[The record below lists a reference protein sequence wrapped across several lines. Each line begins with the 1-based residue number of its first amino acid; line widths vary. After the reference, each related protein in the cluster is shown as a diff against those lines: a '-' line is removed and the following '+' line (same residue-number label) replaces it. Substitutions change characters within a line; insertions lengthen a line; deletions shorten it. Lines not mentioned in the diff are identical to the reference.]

1 MDETRIDTPPERSPL
16 YRTLA
21 GQYRSAIESGALQPG
36 ERFPS
41 VRALMQ
47 RHEVSLSTALQVCR
61 SLENEGWLEARPRS
75 GNFVR
80 RPRRL
85 STPALQEPD
94 HAALPDPAQFV
105 GIHARVSD
113 FVARSIVARSKGKPV
128 RINFS
133 GAACAPGLYPGEALK
148 NAATR
153 ALRRNPDLLVKNIA
167 LNGNAGFRSVLARR
181 AMESGMLIAPDEI
194 VVTHGC
200 IEALNVALRAV
211 AQPGDIVAVESPT
224 YFGLLQVLEALGL
237 RALEI
242 PTSPQTGISLEA
254 LELATR
260 TYPGI
265 KAVVVVP
272 ILQNPLG
279 SIMPDE
285 HKARLVAF
293 CDAAGIALIE
303 DDTYGALSNRKHAGD
318 TPPKALKHW
327 DKTGNVI
334 HCASLHKIL
343 AAGMRLGWITG
354 GRWQARVEMLKYAQ
368 TRSSEE
374 LSQLAAGEFIA
385 SSAFDRYLRRLRSQL
400 AEQRERTAATVAE
413 CFPAGT
419 RFNEPDGGLMLWIE
433 LPADIS
439 SQRVFESAN
448 DEGILVAPGQMFSNS
463 NRFDNYLRLN
473 CGLPFTDEVD
483 AALRRLGQLAAQ
495 AKR

>member
-1 MDETRIDTPPERSPL
+1 MDTHPMDKTPL

-21 GQYRSAIESGALQPG
+21 GQYRSAIESGALKPG

-41 VRALMQ
+41 VRVLMS
-47 RHEVSLSTALQVCR
+47 RHGVSLSTALQACR
-61 SLENEGWLEARPRS
+61 TLETEGWLEARPRS

-80 RPRRL
+80 RPKRL
-85 STPALQEPD
+85 STPALQEPN

-105 GIHARVSD
+105 GIHARVSN
-113 FVARSIVARSKGKPV
+113 FVTRGKQQPV

-133 GAACAPGLYPGEALK
+133 SATCAPALYPAEALK

-153 ALRRNPDLLVKNIA
+153 ALRRDPELLVRNTT
-167 LNGNAGFRSVLARR
+167 LNGNPVFRSVLARR
-181 AMESGMLIAPDEI
+181 AMASGMVLSPEEI

-211 AQPGDIVAVESPT
+211 TQPGDIVAVESPT
-224 YFGLLQVLEALGL
+224 FFGLLQVLESLGL

-254 LELATR
+254 LELATQ
-260 TYPGI
+260 TYPDI

-279 SIMPDE
+279 SIMPDA

-293 CDAAGIALIE
+293 CEAAAIALIE
-303 DDTYGALSNRKHAGD
+303 DDTYGVLANSENAGD
-318 TPPKALKHW
+318 VPRKSMKSW

-343 AAGMRLGWITG
+343 AGGMRLGWMTA

-368 TRSSEE
+368 TRNSEE
-374 LSQLAAGEFIA
+374 LSQLTAAEFMN
-385 SSAFDRYLRRLRSQL
+385 SSAYDRHLRRLRTLLASQR
-400 AEQRERTAATVAE
+400 ASTAATVAE
-413 CFPAGT
+413 CFPEGT
-419 RFNEPDGGLMLWIE
+419 RLNEPDGGVTLWVE
-433 LPADIS
+433 LPADLS
-439 SQRVFESAN
+439 SQAVFDSALE
-448 DEGILVAPGQMFSNS
+448 EGILIAPGQMFSNS

-473 CGLPFTDEVD
+473 CGFPFTGDVE
-483 AALRRLGQLAAQ
+483 AALRQLGRIIELI
-495 AKR
+495 RR

>member
-1 MDETRIDTPPERSPL
+1 MDTQRLEKTPL
-16 YRTLA
+16 YRSLA
-21 GQYRSAIESGALQPG
+21 GQYRIAIESGALKPG

-41 VRALMQ
+41 VRVLMS
-47 RHEVSLSTALQVCR
+47 RHGVSLSTALQACR
-61 SLENEGWLEARPRS
+61 TLETEGWLEARPRS

-80 RPRRL
+80 HPKRHA
-85 STPALQEPD
+85 TQALQEPNP
-94 HAALPDPAQFV
+94 ATLPDPAQFV

-113 FVARSIVARSKGKPV
+113 FVARGIIARSKGKAV
-128 RINFS
+128 CVNFS
-133 GAACAPGLYPGEALK
+133 GAACAPSLYPGEALK

-153 ALRRNPDLLVKNIA
+153 ALRRQPDLLVKNIA
-167 LNGNAGFRSVLARR
+167 LNGNPSFRSILARR
-181 AMESGMLIAPDEI
+181 AMESGMILSPDEI

-211 AQPGDIVAVESPT
+211 AQPGDIIAVESPT
-224 YFGLLQVLEALGL
+224 YFGLLQVLESLGL

-254 LELATR
+254 LELATQ
-260 TYPGI
+260 TYPDI

-285 HKARLVAF
+285 HKARLVTF
-293 CDAAGIALIE
+293 CDTTGIALIE
-303 DDTYGALSNRKHAGD
+303 DDTYGALANTTTAGD
-318 TPPKALKHW
+318 TPPKSLKHW

-343 AAGMRLGWITG
+343 AAGMRLGWISA

-374 LSQLAAGEFIA
+374 LSQLAAGEFMA
-385 SSAFDRYLRRLRSQL
+385 SSAFDRYLRRLRGQL
-400 AEQRERTAATVAE
+400 ADQRTRTAATVAE
-413 CFPAGT
+413 HFPAGT
-419 RFNEPDGGLMLWIE
+419 RFNEPNGGLMLWIE
-433 LPADIS
+433 LPAGIS
-439 SQRVFESAN
+439 SQAVFDAAL

-473 CGLPFTDEVD
+473 CGLPFTGEVD
-483 AALRRLGQLAAQ
+483 AALRQLGRIIGRIQ
-495 AKR
+495 R

>member
-1 MDETRIDTPPERSPL
+1 MDTQRQRTEKTPL
-16 YRTLA
+16 YRALA

-41 VRALMQ
+41 VRILMN
-47 RHEVSLSTALQVCR
+47 RHGVSLSTALQTCR
-61 SLENEGWLEARPRS
+61 TLESEGWLEARPRS

-80 RPRRL
+80 HPRRHT
-85 STPALQEPD
+85 TPALQEPN
-94 HAALPDPAQFV
+94 HATLPDPAQFV
-105 GIHARVSD
+105 GIHAQVSD
-113 FVARSIVARSKGKPV
+113 FVARGIIARSKGKAV
-128 RINFS
+128 RVNFS
-133 GAACAPGLYPGEALK
+133 GAACAPGLYPGEALR

-153 ALRRNPDLLVKNIA
+153 ALRRQPDLLVKNIA
-167 LNGNAGFRSVLARR
+167 LNGNPGFRSVLARR
-181 AMESGMLIAPDEI
+181 AMESGMTLSPDEI

-211 AQPGDIVAVESPT
+211 AQPGDIIAVESPT
-224 YFGLLQVLEALGL
+224 YFGLLQVLESLGM

-254 LELATR
+254 LELAAQ
-260 TYPGI
+260 TYPDI

-279 SIMPDE
+279 SIMPE
-285 HKARLVAF
+285 AHKERLVAF

-303 DDTYGALSNRKHAGD
+303 DDTYGSLAAGD
-318 TPPKALKHW
+318 AGDVPRKALKHW

-343 AAGMRLGWITG
+343 AAGMRLGWISA

-374 LSQLAAGEFIA
+374 LSQIAAGEFMA

-400 AEQRERTAATVAE
+400 ADQRTRTAATVAE
-413 CFPAGT
+413 CFPEGT
-419 RFNEPDGGLMLWIE
+419 RFNEPNGGLMLWIE
-433 LPADIS
+433 LPTGTS
-439 SQRVFESAN
+439 SQAVFDAAL

-473 CGLPFTDEVD
+473 CGFPFTPEVET
-483 AALRRLGQLAAQ
+483 ALKELGRIVERIRR
-495 AKR
+495 

>member
-1 MDETRIDTPPERSPL
+1 MDEPLAAPVADRTPL
-16 YRTLA
+16 YRALA
-21 GQYRSAIESGALQPG
+21 GQYRSAIESGALRPG

-41 VRALMQ
+41 VRTLMG
-47 RHEVSLSTALQVCR
+47 RHGVSLSTALQVCR
-61 SLENEGWLEARPRS
+61 SLESEGWLEARPRS

-80 RPRRL
+80 RPKRFAAA
-85 STPALQEPD
+85 ALQEPD

-113 FVARSIVARSKGKPV
+113 FVARGIVARSKGKPV
-128 RINFS
+128 RINLS
-133 GAACAPGLYPGEALK
+133 GAACAPALYPGEALK

-153 ALRRNPDLLVKNIA
+153 ALRRHPDLLVKNIA
-167 LNGNAGFRSVLARR
+167 LNGNAGFRGILARR
-181 AMESGMLIAPDEI
+181 AMESGMVLSPDEI

-224 YFGLLQVLEALGL
+224 YFGLLQVLESLGL

-260 TYPGI
+260 TYPEI

-272 ILQNPLG
+272 VLQNPLG
-279 SIMPDE
+279 SIMPDA
-285 HKARLVAF
+285 HKARLVAL

-303 DDTYGALSNRKHAGD
+303 DDTYGALANGD
-318 TPPKALKHW
+318 TPRKALKHW
-327 DKTGNVI
+327 DRTGNVI

-343 AAGMRLGWITG
+343 AAGMRLGWISA
-354 GRWQARVEMLKYAQ
+354 GRRQARVEMLKYAQ

-385 SSAFDRYLRRLRSQL
+385 SSAFDRYLRRLRGQL
-400 AEQRERTAATVAE
+400 ADQRARTAAAIAE

-439 SQRVFESAN
+439 SQRVFDAAL

-473 CGLPFTDEVD
+473 CGLPFTDEVE
-483 AALRRLGQLAAQ
+483 AALRRLGQLVAQ
-495 AKR
+495 ARR

>member
-1 MDETRIDTPPERSPL
+1 MDKTPL

-21 GQYRSAIESGALQPG
+21 SQYRSAIENGALKPG

-41 VRALMQ
+41 VRVLMS
-47 RHEVSLSTALQVCR
+47 RHGISLSTALQACR
-61 SLENEGWLEARPRS
+61 TLETEGWLEARPRS

-80 RPRRL
+80 HPRRL
-85 STPALQEPD
+85 SAPALREPN
-94 HAALPDPAQFV
+94 HATLPDPAQFV
-105 GIHARVSD
+105 GIHAQVSD
-113 FVARSIVARSKGKPV
+113 FVARGIIARSKGKNAV
-128 RINFS
+128 RVNFS
-133 GAACAPGLYPGEALK
+133 GAACAPSLYPGEALK

-153 ALRRNPDLLVKNIA
+153 ALRRQPDLLVKNIA
-167 LNGNAGFRSVLARR
+167 LNGNLGFRSVLARR
-181 AMESGMLIAPDEI
+181 AMESGMVLSPDEI

-211 AQPGDIVAVESPT
+211 TQPGDIIAVESPT
-224 YFGLLQVLEALGL
+224 YFGLLQVLESLGL

-254 LELATR
+254 LELATQ
-260 TYPGI
+260 TYPDI

-279 SIMPDE
+279 SIMPDT

-293 CDAAGIALIE
+293 CDAAGAALIE
-303 DDTYGALSNRKHAGD
+303 DDTYGALANDAPQKS
-318 TPPKALKHW
+318 LKHW

-343 AAGMRLGWITG
+343 AAGMRLGWITA

-385 SSAFDRYLRRLRSQL
+385 SSAFDRYLRRLRGQL
-400 AEQRERTAATVAE
+400 ADQRTLTAATVAN
-413 CFPAGT
+413 CFPEGT
-419 RFNEPDGGLMLWIE
+419 RFNEPSGGLMLWIE
-433 LPADIS
+433 LPSGIS
-439 SQRVFESAN
+439 SQTVFNTAL

-473 CGLPFTDEVD
+473 CGLPFTGEVEE
-483 AALRRLGQLAAQ
+483 ALQQLGRIVSRFQL
-495 AKR
+495 